1 VEARARSLGGVV
13 GRGRARG
20 TGRRAGPPA
29 PPPEPLPDDSGF
41 RVSATAI
48 PGKGV
53 VVTWRMI
60 CPLGS
65 VRAIRRNGSFTSTSS
80 PDLHALPLPRRG
92 LPRCQVI
99 ADAKGP
105 SGVIGKIMLDLYAR

>member
-48 PGKGV
+48 PAEGV

-65 VRAIRRNGSFTSTSS
+65 VRAI
-80 PDLHALPLPRRG
+80 
-92 LPRCQVI
+92 
-99 ADAKGP
+99 
-105 SGVIGKIMLDLYAR
+105 GKIMLDLYAR